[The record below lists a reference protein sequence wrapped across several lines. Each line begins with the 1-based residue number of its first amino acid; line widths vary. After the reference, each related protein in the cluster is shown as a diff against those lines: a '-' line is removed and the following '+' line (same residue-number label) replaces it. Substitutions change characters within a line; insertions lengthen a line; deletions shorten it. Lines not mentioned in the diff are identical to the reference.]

1 MGENIVLL
9 IIIASLA
16 GAVVSVVVYYLLR
29 FLRGKI
35 QITLPVISFAPGD
48 MVKGS
53 LILST
58 KKPLQ
63 GNKLVVRLNATRVS
77 KSYRNGKRHTS
88 KQVIFKNETIIEQ
101 PKQYPAGYNR
111 KYNFQIP
118 VPYLNA
124 GIQEL
129 NGTMGTLMKA
139 LSSVSNMNSRID
151 WKVEARLD
159 AKGVDLSKSK
169 KIFVNMQ
176 M

>member
-16 GAVVSVVVYYLLR
+16 GAVVSVAVYYLLR

-35 QITLPVISFAPGD
+35 QISLPVISFAPGD

-53 LILST
+53 IFLST
-58 KKPLQ
+58 KKPMQ
-63 GNKLVVRLNATRVS
+63 GNKLVVRISAVRVS
-77 KSYRNGKRHTS
+77 KSYRNGKSHTS
-88 KQVIFKNETIIEQ
+88 RHVIFKNETIIEQ

-118 VPYLNA
+118 VPDLKA
-124 GIQEL
+124 DTQEL
-129 NGTMGTLMKA
+129 NGTMGTIVKA
-139 LSSVSNMNSRID
+139 LSSVSNMSSRID

-159 AKGVDLSKSK
+159 AKGVDLSNSK
-169 KIFVNMQ
+169 KIFVNMP